1 MLIASRTPISKQ
13 TKAAVTEAIDH
24 ELWIKHPKRIRKS
37 WSLTI
42 VSWRKKWKS
51 SARSS
56 TYQISPGKKRQ
67 KRNRNTVASGKSFSE
82 AVLIGNGNSRLHSI
96 EVSNNPSAINSG
108 VVVWCCFPVEIFSLF
123 VWTYYAF
130 CFNIQ
135 ISKAKQDLEN
145 QKAESDKNIK
155 QHASDSKVNKMARD
169 GADQLRRDAEKDRR
183 ALQKA
188 VDSAKVDLEEKAKE
202 LTKYQT
208 LVGCT
213 GTQAW
218 S

>member
-1 MLIASRTPISKQ
+1 MAIVDFIVLRSQ
-13 TKAAVTEAIDH
+13 TIHLPSTAA
-24 ELWIKHPKRIRKS
+24 L
-37 WSLTI
+37 L
-42 VSWRKKWKS
+42 
-51 SARSS
+51 
-56 TYQISPGKKRQ
+56 
-67 KRNRNTVASGKSFSE
+67 F
-82 AVLIGNGNSRLHSI
+82 
-96 EVSNNPSAINSG
+96 G
-108 VVVWCCFPVEIFSLF
+108 VVSQLKSLF
-123 VWTYYAF
+123 VWIYWVFYF
-130 CFNIQ
+130 IFQ
-135 ISKAKQDLEN
+135 ISNAKQDLEN
-145 QKAESDKNIK
+145 QKAESDKKIK

>member
-1 MLIASRTPISKQ
+1 MLIVSRTPISKQ
-13 TKAAVTEAIDH
+13 TKAAVNEAIDH

-96 EVSNNPSAINSG
+96 EVSNNSSAINSG
-108 VVVWCCFPVEIFSLF
+108 VVVWCCFPVEIFVCMNLLGLLF
-123 VWTYYAF
+123 YLSDQQRKTGSREPKGW
-130 CFNIQ
+130 IR
-135 ISKAKQDLEN
+135 
-145 QKAESDKNIK
+145 QKD
-155 QHASDSKVNKMARD
+155 
-169 GADQLRRDAEKDRR
+169 
-183 ALQKA
+183 
-188 VDSAKVDLEEKAKE
+188 
-202 LTKYQT
+202 
-208 LVGCT
+208 
-213 GTQAW
+213 
-218 S
+218 

>member
-96 EVSNNPSAINSG
+96 EVSNNSSAINSG
-108 VVVWCCFPVEIFSLF
+108 VVVWCCFPVEIFVCMNLLGLLF
-123 VWTYYAF
+123 YH
-130 CFNIQ
+130 
-135 ISKAKQDLEN
+135 
-145 QKAESDKNIK
+145 SDQQRK
-155 QHASDSKVNKMARD
+155 
-169 GADQLRRDAEKDRR
+169 
-183 ALQKA
+183 
-188 VDSAKVDLEEKAKE
+188 
-202 LTKYQT
+202 
-208 LVGCT
+208 T
-213 GTQAW
+213 G
-218 S
+218 SREPKG